1 MPPLSVPGCISSAEE
16 FLSPVLFVL
25 PGSRTVPH
33 AQWSSERSCTDPP
46 QLLTHRPWFSL
57 QLSSLAWIWCPV
69 AFGWSDKRF
78 ASVCSPQSTLSSLH
92 FLHSTLSQ
100 LFPRVKSPGLPS
112 HYKPGPNLGQDL
124 FSSTKVSAVP
134 LNLLRWGKWSC
145 ICTRSR
151 CNWISDLGS
160 NTPTFPAL
168 LTFTDLCSVSFFWPL
183 RTSNQGLS
191 MAWQQPGQ
199 NLHFTSEAS
208 CIHQIFH

>member
-1 MPPLSVPGCISSAEE
+1 MGSWHGLSCCATGPAPFRWQRIVLTDGQERDTHTNTHTHTMPPLSVPGCISSAEE

-33 AQWSSERSCTDPP
+33 AQRSSEGSCTDPP

-69 AFGWSDKRF
+69 ALGWSDKRF

-134 LNLLRWGKWSC
+134 LNLLR
-145 ICTRSR
+145 
-151 CNWISDLGS
+151 
-160 NTPTFPAL
+160 
-168 LTFTDLCSVSFFWPL
+168 
-183 RTSNQGLS
+183 
-191 MAWQQPGQ
+191 
-199 NLHFTSEAS
+199 
-208 CIHQIFH
+208 